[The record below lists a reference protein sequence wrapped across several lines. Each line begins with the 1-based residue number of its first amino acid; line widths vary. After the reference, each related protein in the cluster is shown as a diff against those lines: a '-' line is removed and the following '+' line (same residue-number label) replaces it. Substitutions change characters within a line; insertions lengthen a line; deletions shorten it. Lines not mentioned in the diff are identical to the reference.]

1 MSFGT
6 YMIGYIVLIIG
17 LGLGAYFLHVPAKWI
32 GVGVIVLI
40 GLGILQG
47 VTATKQKDP
56 S

>member
-1 MSFGT
+1 MSFGI

-17 LGLGAYFLHVPAKWI
+17 LALGGYLMHLPPKWI